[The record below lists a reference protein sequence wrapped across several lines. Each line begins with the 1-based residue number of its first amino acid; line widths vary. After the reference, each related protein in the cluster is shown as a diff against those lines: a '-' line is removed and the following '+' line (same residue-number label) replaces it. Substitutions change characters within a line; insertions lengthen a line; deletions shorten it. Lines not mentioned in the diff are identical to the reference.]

1 METEYLI
8 IGLVVLAVLTVGYT
22 FFQAASQNTM
32 FYNSSMV
39 DTNNST
45 KENSQVNSSDRASNL
60 DEGSSS
66 DRASNLDEGSSSIQG
81 TSTSHRPRSDTEN
94 NLNPDTGDT
103 GDNEVGEPVIV
114 EVID

>member
-8 IGLVVLAVLTVGYT
+8 IGLVGLAVLTVGYT
-22 FFQAASQNTM
+22 FFQAASQNIISD
-32 FYNSSMV
+32 NSRML

-45 KENSQVNSSDRASNL
+45 KENSQVNSSDRVSNL

-66 DRASNLDEGSSSIQG
+66 DRVSNLDEGSSSIQG
-81 TSTSHRPRSDTEN
+81 TSTSHRPSSNTEN
-94 NLNPDTGDT
+94 NLNPDT

>member
-8 IGLVVLAVLTVGYT
+8 IGLVGLAVLTVGYT

-45 KENSQVNSSDRASNL
+45 KENSQVNSSDRASSP
-60 DEGSSS
+60 DS
-66 DRASNLDEGSSSIQG
+66 ASLGRRCPFPAR
-81 TSTSHRPRSDTEN
+81 TR
-94 NLNPDTGDT
+94 
-103 GDNEVGEPVIV
+103 
-114 EVID
+114 

>member
-8 IGLVVLAVLTVGYT
+8 IGLVGLAVLTVGYT

-66 DRASNLDEGSSSIQG
+66 IQG

-94 NLNPDTGDT
+94 NLNPDTGD
-103 GDNEVGEPVIV
+103 NEVGEPVIV